1 MRKRP
6 IVLLLSLLIS
16 SASVQTSAK
25 DVNKPLYKDAGAPV
39 EKRVDDLLSRM
50 TLEEKVYQLNQYT
63 LGFNHNINNLGEAVK
78 NLPAEIGSVIYFD
91 ADPQLRNGLQKKA
104 MEESRLGIPVLFGYD
119 VIHGF
124 RTVYP
129 IPLAQACSWNPAL
142 VEQSSAVAALE
153 SRMSGVDWTFSPMID
168 IARDGRW
175 GRVAEGYGEA
185 PYATAVY
192 TVAAVKGYQGDDL
205 SSDRRVAACL
215 KHYVGYGASEAGR
228 DYVYTEISRQSLWD
242 TYLPPYEAGVKA
254 GAATLMSGFN
264 DISGIPAS
272 ANHYTLT
279 EIL

>member
-129 IPLAQACSWNPAL
+129 IPLAQACSWILRWLN
-142 VEQSSAVAALE
+142 
-153 SRMSGVDWTFSPMID
+153 SP
-168 IARDGRW
+168 
-175 GRVAEGYGEA
+175 V
-185 PYATAVY
+185 
-192 TVAAVKGYQGDDL
+192 L
-205 SSDRRVAACL
+205 
-215 KHYVGYGASEAGR
+215 
-228 DYVYTEISRQSLWD
+228 
-242 TYLPPYEAGVKA
+242 
-254 GAATLMSGFN
+254 
-264 DISGIPAS
+264 
-272 ANHYTLT
+272 
-279 EIL
+279 